1 MSHTYTEKV
10 NTSNKTS
17 EDDFFSFL
25 EDECDEKSISSKCES
40 SIMSSMK
47 DMSSMRDMRDLFDSF
62 RDEKVDEKS
71 PVKIVKK
78 EGDDEC
84 ISCGVINSLCN
95 DGENMICTECGC
107 ENSMIIDTNAEW
119 RFYGSD
125 DNKYSSDPNRCGL
138 PSNPYIKNSSLSIVI
153 LGHGFEKYRKI
164 NSWNGLSYKER
175 SLMTILNMVMNKANI
190 ENVPQSVIDKTI
202 HDYQTICIS
211 HVKRGTS
218 RESLIAA
225 CFAQSMREHG
235 YIRSHQEIAQLFNIK
250 TKKLSK
256 GYSEFSEF
264 LYQQDKDYAKKIKP
278 VETKEL
284 VQNYGGYLDFSEDQ
298 KKSCMLALYGV
309 EKLGLCPENN
319 PKSIAVGIIYL
330 ISEHY
335 HLPYTKK
342 DIAEYCKTSDVTV
355 SGTYSQMIKHV
366 RYLIPGRK

>member
-1 MSHTYTEKV
+1 MSRTSTEKV
-10 NTSNKTS
+10 LSKSS

-25 EDECDEKSISSKCES
+25 EEEDEKSISSVKKEMTPS
-40 SIMSSMK
+40 SKMASDDLRSM
-47 DMSSMRDMRDLFDSF
+47 FDSF
-62 RDEKVDEKS
+62 RDEKVDEKV
-71 PVKIVKK
+71 PVKIAKK

-84 ISCGVINSLCN
+84 ISCGSINSLCN
-95 DGENMICTECGC
+95 DGENMVCTECGC
-107 ENSMIIDTNAEW
+107 ENSMVIDTNAEW

-125 DNKYSSDPNRCGL
+125 DNKYASDPNRCGL
-138 PSNPYIKNSSLSIVI
+138 PTNPYIKNSSLSIVI

-202 HDYQTICIS
+202 HDYQTICTS

-256 GYSEFSEF
+256 GFNEFTEF
-264 LYQQDKDYAKKIKP
+264 LYHQDKDYAKKIKP
-278 VETKEL
+278 IETKEL
-284 VQNYGGYLDFSEDQ
+284 VKSYAEYLDFSEEQ

-319 PKSIAVGIIYL
+319 PKSIAVGIIYM

-355 SGTYSQMIKHV
+355 GGTYSQMMKHV
-366 RYLIPGRK
+366 KYLIPGRK

>member
-1 MSHTYTEKV
+1 MSE
-10 NTSNKTS
+10 TSIDRISVSKWNRKESDKSSSS

-25 EDECDEKSISSKCES
+25 EEDLPCKDVSSEAVDKSKMTQSA
-40 SIMSSMK
+40 
-47 DMSSMRDMRDLFDSF
+47 FDAF
-62 RDEKVDEKS
+62 EEHQ
-71 PVKIVKK
+71 PVKIVKPPSLKK

-84 ISCGVINSLCN
+84 IRCGSINTLCN
-95 DGENMICTECGC
+95 DGENMVCTECGC
-107 ENSMIIDTNAEW
+107 ENSMVIDTNAEW

-202 HDYQTICIS
+202 HDYQTICTS

-225 CFAQSMREHG
+225 CFAQAMREHG
-235 YIRSHQEIAQLFNIK
+235 FIRSHQEIAHLFNIK

-256 GYSEFSEF
+256 GYNEFTEF
-264 LYQQDKDYAKKIKP
+264 MYKQDKDYAKKIKP

-284 VQNYGGYLDFSEDQ
+284 VKSYGEYLDFSEEQ

-342 DIAEYCKTSDVTV
+342 DIADYCKTSDVTV
-355 SGTYSQMIKHV
+355 GGTYSQMMKHV
-366 RYLIPGRK
+366 KYLIPGRQ